1 MNKPG
6 KEAMQTA
13 MTEVLCA
20 RLPAALHCADLRQV
34 LAFYRD
40 CWGFAVQHNVPGVIA
55 VLTRESVT
63 VQLWQRRADMA
74 PQHFACRLLVDN
86 IEQWHMAL
94 QSAPGQAPHAL
105 AEQEWGAEWGVSD
118 CEGNRLLLVQSAP
131 HAARRRART

>member
-1 MNKPG
+1 MTEPRD
-6 KEAMQTA
+6 TA

-20 RLPAALHCADLRQV
+20 RTPAVLHCADLRQAV
-34 LAFYRD
+34 AFYQSNWD
-40 CWGFAVQHNVPGVIA
+40 FSVQHSVPGVIA

-74 PQHFACRLLVDN
+74 AQHFACRLLVDS

-105 AEQEWGAEWGVSD
+105 VEQAWGAEWGVSD

-131 HAARRRART
+131 HAARRRAQA

>member
-1 MNKPG
+1 MNDQPMK
-6 KEAMQTA
+6 AA

-20 RLPAALHCADLRQV
+20 RTPAVLHCADLRRA

-40 CWGFAVQHNVPGVIA
+40 CWGFSVQHSVPGVIA
-55 VLTRESVT
+55 VLTRESVP

-105 AEQEWGAEWGVSD
+105 AEQEWGTEWGVSD
-118 CEGNRLLLVQSAP
+118 CEGNRLQLVQSAP
-131 HAARRRART
+131 HAARRRARA

>member
-1 MNKPG
+1 MTEPRN
-6 KEAMQTA
+6 TA
-13 MTEVLCA
+13 LTEVLCA
-20 RLPAALHCADLRQV
+20 RTPAVLHCADLRQA
-34 LAFYRD
+34 LAFYQGG
-40 CWGFAVQHNVPGVIA
+40 WGFSVQQSLPGVIA

-105 AEQEWGAEWGVSD
+105 VEQAWGAEWGVSD

-131 HAARRRART
+131 HAARRRAQA

>member
-1 MNKPG
+1 
-6 KEAMQTA
+6 

-20 RLPAALHCADLRQV
+20 RTPAVLHCADLRQA

-40 CWGFAVQHNVPGVIA
+40 GWGFAVRHSVPGVIA

-74 PQHFACRLLVDN
+74 PQQFACRLLVDN
-86 IEQWHMAL
+86 IEQWHMTL
-94 QSAPGQAPHAL
+94 QSAPGQLPPAL
-105 AEQEWGAEWGVSD
+105 LEQEWGSEWGISD

-131 HAARRRART
+131 HAARRRASA

>member
-1 MNKPG
+1 MNHKPV
-6 KEAMQTA
+6 KAT

-20 RLPAALHCADLRQV
+20 RTPAVLHCADLRQV
-34 LAFYRD
+34 TAFYRD
-40 CWGFAVQHNVPGVIA
+40 QWGFAVQHSVPGVIA

-74 PQHFACRLLVDN
+74 PQRFACRLLVDN

-105 AEQEWGAEWGVSD
+105 VEQDWGTEWGISD
-118 CEGNRLLLVQSAP
+118 CEGNRLLLVQSAS
-131 HAARRRART
+131 HAARRRASA

>member
-1 MNKPG
+1 MNDQPMK
-6 KEAMQTA
+6 AA

-20 RLPAALHCADLRQV
+20 RTPAVLHCADLRRA

-40 CWGFAVQHNVPGVIA
+40 CWGFAVRHSVPGVIA
-55 VLTRESVT
+55 VLMRESVT

-94 QSAPGQAPHAL
+94 QSAPGQSPHAL
-105 AEQEWGAEWGVSD
+105 VEQAWGAEWGISD
-118 CEGNRLLLVQSAP
+118 CEGNRMLLVQSAP
-131 HAARRRART
+131 HAARRRARA

>member
-1 MNKPG
+1 MNDQPRK
-6 KEAMQTA
+6 AA

-20 RLPAALHCADLRQV
+20 RTPAVLHCADLRGA

-40 CWGFAVQHNVPGVIA
+40 CWGFAVRHSVPGVIA
-55 VLTRESVT
+55 VLVRESVM

-94 QSAPGQAPHAL
+94 QSAPGQAPPAL
-105 AEQEWGAEWGVSD
+105 LEQEWGAEWGISD

-131 HAARRRART
+131 HAARRRASA

>member
-1 MNKPG
+1 MNGKPMKAG
-6 KEAMQTA
+6 

-20 RLPAALHCADLRQV
+20 RAPAVLHCADLRQV
-34 LAFYRD
+34 TAFYRER
-40 CWGFAVQHNVPGVIA
+40 WGFAVQHSVPGVIA

-94 QSAPGQAPHAL
+94 RSAPGQAPHTL
-105 AEQEWGAEWGVSD
+105 VEQDWGTEWGISD

-131 HAARRRART
+131 HAARRRASA

>member
-1 MNKPG
+1 MNDQPKR
-6 KEAMQTA
+6 TA

-20 RLPAALHCADLRQV
+20 RTPAVLHCTDLRQA

-40 CWGFAVQHNVPGVIA
+40 SWGFALRHSVPGVIA
-55 VLTRESVT
+55 VLRRESVT

-74 PQHFACRLLVDN
+74 PQQFACRLLVDN

-94 QSAPGQAPHAL
+94 QSAPGQALPAL
-105 AEQEWGAEWGVSD
+105 LEQEWGTEWGISD

-131 HAARRRART
+131 HAARRKASA